1 MQNESNSL
9 PAAQSNKWIWVV
21 LAVVG
26 SLVVLGCLILAV
38 GAGVFWFRSYRSNP
52 VPIPETQTSPAIATA
67 TFQVEQPAILD
78 HEADP
83 LFGSIK
89 LQRGFIPDP
98 HVVAMVAG
106 GTLDTADLDVNCGF
120 TSSFPTFAFDLTG
133 GASETFLRIFYTAND
148 GTDTTMVMYTPE
160 QKWLCMDDSTF
171 GSKKDPVI
179 EFEFAPSGKYVIWL
193 GTKQS
198 DTYAEGNLFITGSIN
213 STP

>member
-1 MQNESNSL
+1 M
-9 PAAQSNKWIWVV
+9 
-21 LAVVG
+21 
-26 SLVVLGCLILAV
+26 
-38 GAGVFWFRSYRSNP
+38 P
-52 VPIPETQTSPAIATA
+52 VPETQTSPAIATA

-106 GTLDTADLDVNCGF
+106 GTVNTADLDVNCGF
-120 TSSFPTFAFDLTG
+120 TASFPTFAFDLTG

-179 EFEFAPSGKYVIWL
+179 EFEYAPSGKYVIWL